1 MAKEKELLKIIE
13 QVSKEKGI
21 DETVFFRAIE
31 DAVKSAAQNYFKKD
45 EVVLVLFDWNE
56 GEIKIFSKKAVV
68 AKVQDPGKEISWEQA
83 RKILPD
89 VKIGEEIDIS
99 LPAET
104 LGRISASVAK
114 SIIYDKLNTA
124 EKDRIYKEY
133 FPKTGEIVTG
143 RVRRFLGADVVLA
156 LDKAEALLSQKD
168 RLKGDRLERD
178 QDVKSLVKKVFR
190 EGKDPQ
196 VHVTRTSREFLI
208 KLLMMEIPEL
218 QDGTIELNAVVRE
231 PGEKAKIAVST
242 KERNVD
248 PVGAC
253 IGMKGNRILAVTRE
267 LSGERID
274 VVIWSEDP
282 EIYIRNAMSPAK
294 VARVKIS
301 NPKDKK
307 AIVVVPKDQL
317 AIAIGRQGANVK
329 LASKLTGWH
338 IDLQQEE

>member
-1 MAKEKELLKIIE
+1 MRQLSARSGASFELAWVA
-13 QVSKEKGI
+13 VS
-21 DETVFFRAIE
+21 AP
-31 DAVKSAAQNYFKKD
+31 N
-45 EVVLVLFDWNE
+45 
-56 GEIKIFSKKAVV
+56 
-68 AKVQDPGKEISWEQA
+68 
-83 RKILPD
+83 
-89 VKIGEEIDIS
+89 
-99 LPAET
+99 
-104 LGRISASVAK
+104 
-114 SIIYDKLNTA
+114 
-124 EKDRIYKEY
+124 
-133 FPKTGEIVTG
+133 
-143 RVRRFLGADVVLA
+143 
-156 LDKAEALLSQKD
+156 
-168 RLKGDRLERD
+168 
-178 QDVKSLVKKVFR
+178 
-190 EGKDPQ
+190 
-196 VHVTRTSREFLI
+196 
-208 KLLMMEIPEL
+208 
-218 QDGTIELNAVVRE
+218 TIELNAVVRE

-307 AIVVVPKDQL
+307 AVVVVPKDQL